1 VRFQNLHVLAD
12 FRVKDLGVVLSGLDV
27 GMSKHLAY
35 GFNGNA
41 ILQGDGR
48 GEGVPGDVK
57 TDFLL
62 NLSKLG
68 QDF

>member
-1 VRFQNLHVLAD
+1 
-12 FRVKDLGVVLSGLDV
+12 VLSGLDV
-27 GMSKHLAY
+27 GMSKHLAD
-35 GFNGNA
+35 GFNGDA